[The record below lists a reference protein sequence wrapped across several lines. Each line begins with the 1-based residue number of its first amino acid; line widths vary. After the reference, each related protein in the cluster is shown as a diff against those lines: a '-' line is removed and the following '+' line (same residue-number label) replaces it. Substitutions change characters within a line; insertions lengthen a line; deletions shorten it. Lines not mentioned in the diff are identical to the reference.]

1 MKKGGTIPPEQIRQ
15 AQRLFNDLP
24 VKNDKKTRKE
34 AAEILEKDFRK
45 AFKKGYTPKELSML
59 LKNRGIII
67 PAYLTKKFLA
77 PEKERLQSPKS
88 SPEGNTK
95 KTPPTKLLSSFSVPL
110 RGIIYK
116 KFPYSDS
123 RKIILSCYRVNF

>member
-1 MKKGGTIPPEQIRQ
+1 MKKGGTIRPEQIRQ
-15 AQRLFNDLP
+15 AQRLLNDLP

-59 LKNRGIII
+59 LKNAGIII

-77 PEKERLQSPKS
+77 PEKERLQPPQS
-88 SPEGNTK
+88 SPEDNAK
-95 KTPPTKLLSSFSVPL
+95 KTFPSKLFSSFSDTSQGDNL
-110 RGIIYK
+110 
-116 KFPYSDS
+116 
-123 RKIILSCYRVNF
+123 